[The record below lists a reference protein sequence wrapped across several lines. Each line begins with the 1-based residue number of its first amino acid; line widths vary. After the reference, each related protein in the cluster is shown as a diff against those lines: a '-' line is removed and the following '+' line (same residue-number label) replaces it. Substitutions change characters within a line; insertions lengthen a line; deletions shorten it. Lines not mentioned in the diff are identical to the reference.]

1 MSGDAG
7 RGGPHDVHDLHT
19 ERAAR
24 EALLRIN
31 NASAVETSLLSQERF
46 DQLIGAARIATF
58 IQPCAAFLLAFEHSD
73 IYDGG
78 HFQWFQRRFD
88 KFIYIDRVVVSQEY
102 RRHGLGR
109 MLYADLFE
117 RAERL
122 GHTAIVCEVNALP
135 PNPVSDRFHAAHD
148 FNEVGT
154 ATLDNGGKTV
164 RYLLRRSPPIA

>member
-1 MSGDAG
+1 MPSTSGQ
-7 RGGPHDVHDLHT
+7 RDVRDLHT
-19 ERAAR
+19 ECAAR
-24 EALLRIN
+24 AELLRTN

-58 IQPCAAFLLAFEHSD
+58 VQPGAAFLLAFEHSD

-88 KFIYIDRVVVSQEY
+88 KFIYVDRVVVSEEH

-109 MLYADLFE
+109 RLYADLFE
-117 RAERL
+117 RAQKL

-135 PNPVSDRFHAAHD
+135 PNPVSDRFHAAHG
-148 FNEVGT
+148 FSEVGT
-154 ATLDNGGKTV
+154 ATFDNGGKTV
-164 RYLLRRSPPIA
+164 RYLLRRRES

>member
-1 MSGDAG
+1 VSGGAG
-7 RGGPHDVHDLHT
+7 HGRPHDVHDLHT
-19 ERAAR
+19 EHAAR

-31 NASAVETSLLSQERF
+31 NASAVEISLLSQERF

-58 IQPCAAFLLAFEHSD
+58 IQPSAAFLLAFEHSD

-88 KFIYIDRVVVSQEY
+88 KFIYIDRVVVSEQY

-109 MLYADLFE
+109 TLYADLLE
-117 RAERL
+117 RAEKL

-135 PNPVSDRFHAAHD
+135 PNPVSDRFHAAHG
-148 FNEVGT
+148 FSEVGT
-154 ATLDNGGKTV
+154 ATFDNGAKTV
-164 RYLLRRSPPIA
+164 RYLLRRRES